1 MATNQRPVFACRPI
15 TPIVNLDTAN
25 TSNAVVASPAD
36 SGSFREL
43 YECTTPE
50 GAKITLIDFQFIG
63 TGTSSAGI
71 LNIWVTNSS
80 GANARVRKTFQFG
93 LAPAAIS
100 TTYAG
105 VNAEIPFLDFQVQ
118 NGQKVFVSV
127 TTLAANTTLNVAA
140 SIGEFEFVP

>member
-71 LNIWVTNSS
+71 LNIWITDNA
-80 GANARVRKTFQFG
+80 GANAMVRKTFQFG
-93 LAPAAIS
+93 LASGAIS
-100 TTYAG
+100 TTLAG

-118 NGQKVFVSV
+118 DGQKIFVSV

-140 SIGEFEFVP
+140 SVGEFEFVP